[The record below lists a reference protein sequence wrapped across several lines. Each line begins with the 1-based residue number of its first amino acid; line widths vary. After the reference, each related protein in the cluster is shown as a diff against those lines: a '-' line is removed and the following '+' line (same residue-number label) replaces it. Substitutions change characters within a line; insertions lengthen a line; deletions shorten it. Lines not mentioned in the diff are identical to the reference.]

1 MCQWHTASAGRAK
14 GETLERSE
22 RKSPGP
28 AQRDRVLLESQR
40 KRPSGPT
47 ASQRG
52 SKIDIGNP
60 GADFAPG
67 FLYALHRNGQ
77 QNICSLQR
85 REVVCLEH
93 IEKKLEELGREE
105 LLEYLRQLAEWKNND
120 VVKLAFL
127 EDKEAEQV
135 DSLDLTG
142 VSELK
147 RNANGTFEAK
157 FVDRVRVLT
166 MLRELLDER
175 RDGALGDFLDGLY
188 QPADGDAG

>member
-1 MCQWHTASAGRAK
+1 M
-14 GETLERSE
+14 
-22 RKSPGP
+22 
-28 AQRDRVLLESQR
+28 
-40 KRPSGPT
+40 
-47 ASQRG
+47 
-52 SKIDIGNP
+52 
-60 GADFAPG
+60 
-67 FLYALHRNGQ
+67 
-77 QNICSLQR
+77 
-85 REVVCLEH
+85 EH